1 MLTAAE
7 HARLEDMSLSF
18 ASKYLYA
25 FILRRRALENRSLLS
40 LGELCAAM
48 TCTSPCAP
56 WSPLPGELNA
66 LLHELHAGGLIA
78 TVPYAPQLNFDGRVI
93 RLPYLE
99 AAAAVLPGPPFAMHE
114 HWQPSAAFAAN
125 ALSSGLE
132 DCSWDSGEL
141 RSFIGYWRTR
151 PEQRTQAGWERA
163 FAQRLLRRRTA
174 AAPPSHRQAAA
185 EAAACGAA
193 EKPRF

>member
-25 FILRRRALENRSLLS
+25 FILRRQAVENRSVLS

-56 WSPLPGELNA
+56 YSPLPAELDA
-66 LLHELHAGGLIA
+66 LLHELHAAGLIA
-78 TVPYAPQLNFDGRVI
+78 TDPYAPHQSFEGCSL

-99 AAAAVLPGPPFAMHE
+99 AAAAMLPGPPFAMHE

-132 DCSWDSGEL
+132 DCRWDSGEL
-141 RSFIGYWRTR
+141 RSFIGYWRAR
-151 PEQRTQAGWERA
+151 PERRSQAGWERA

-174 AAPPSHRQAAA
+174 AAPAARPQAAA
-185 EAAACGAA
+185 AAAACGAA